1 MNIETWLKEQV
12 FKLEKD
18 IDDYLHRPLEAGIDA
33 YDDYV
38 RAKGMVD
45 AYRDVIEFLAAQQPI
60 CCEHEFSPVRNQHTI
75 YKSCRKCGYI
85 GGI

>member
-33 YDDYV
+33 YDDYI

-45 AYRDVIEFLAAQQPI
+45 AYRDTVDFLETQHHSACA
-60 CCEHEFSPVRNQHTI
+60 HEFSPNRNAHTI

>member
-1 MNIETWLKEQV
+1 MNIETWLKEKI
-12 FKLEKD
+12 FTLEKD
-18 IDDYLHRPLEAGIDA
+18 IDDYLHRPLEAGLDA

-38 RAKGMVD
+38 RAKGMID
-45 AYRDVIEFLAAQQPI
+45 AYRDMLDFLESKRSPA
-60 CCEHEFSPVRNQHTI
+60 CDHEFAPNRNQHTI